1 MVLGSELSIGDLV
14 KETPTDFIV
23 HKRVF
28 SDPLV
33 FDQEMERIFETG
45 WVYVA
50 HESEVAKGGDYKT
63 VLVGRQPVI
72 ISRNSDDNKIYVMYN
87 SCRHRGATVCQSEYG
102 HSNYFRCGYHGWTYD
117 NTGDL
122 AGSPYEDGY
131 QDDFD
136 KSKMGLI
143 RVPRVGNYRG
153 FIFVSLSPTG
163 PSLEDHLGNVRPY
176 IDLFADIGPDGI
188 DVVPEHIHKSFYNG
202 NWKTS
207 VENPNDNYHF
217 EFTHASLQAVYERR
231 GRPTATMA
239 AGKQRRS
246 SGKGA
251 MMLDLGNGHHAWGG
265 FDGPGTDWKNYRLG
279 GNSMPPV
286 FIFPN
291 VVLIDV
297 QIRHVVPLA
306 VDKTELHVHLVGL
319 KGVPD
324 EINEERWDHHHE
336 FYGAAGL
343 GAPDDWEQFER
354 FYRGSLSRGDEWV
367 RYSRG
372 LKYEVADSAT
382 GKRGVSNEKLPTSE
396 VTLRAIYR
404 QWHRAMTSA

>member
-1 MVLGSELSIGDLV
+1 
-14 KETPTDFIV
+14 
-23 HKRVF
+23 
-28 SDPLV
+28 
-33 FDQEMERIFETG
+33 
-45 WVYVA
+45 
-50 HESEVAKGGDYKT
+50 
-63 VLVGRQPVI
+63 
-72 ISRNSDDNKIYVMYN
+72 
-87 SCRHRGATVCQSEYG
+87 
-102 HSNYFRCGYHGWTYD
+102 
-117 NTGDL
+117 
-122 AGSPYEDGY
+122 
-131 QDDFD
+131 
-136 KSKMGLI
+136 
-143 RVPRVGNYRG
+143 PRVGNYRG

-217 EFTHASLQAVYERR
+217 EFTHASLQ
-231 GRPTATMA
+231 

-404 QWHRAMTSA
+404 QWHR